1 MKDDLYEKENEILIL
16 KQEINIDKS
25 KGTVVND
32 IDDNFEPNNKP
43 FLI

>member
-1 MKDDLYEKENEILIL
+1 MKDDLYEKENEILII

-25 KGTVVND
+25 KQTVVYD
-32 IDDNFEPNNKP
+32 IDDYFEPNNKP